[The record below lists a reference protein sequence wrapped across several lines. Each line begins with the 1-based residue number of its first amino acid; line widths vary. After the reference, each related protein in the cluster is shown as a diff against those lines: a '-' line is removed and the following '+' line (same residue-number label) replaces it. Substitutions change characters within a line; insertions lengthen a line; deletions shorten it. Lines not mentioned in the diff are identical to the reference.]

1 MDNKKIKD
9 IRGKMGL
16 SQERFAALVGVTRVT
31 IARWEDGIVQPS
43 PLAERM
49 LQQIEK
55 ETEGDN
61 AKR

>member
-9 IRGKMGL
+9 IRDKLGL

-31 IARWEDGIVQPS
+31 IARWEDGTAQPS

-55 ETEGDN
+55 ETEIG
-61 AKR
+61 KGG